1 MSGWDV
7 PKMEVGRQSVRI
19 VRAKTEYKGRPMT
32 TKAGVPCIRLV
43 FESDN
48 GGECENMYM
57 LEGRAIFRLLQVLS
71 ACGHTKD
78 SLEKAGVQPKHFHSE
93 AICDSYL
100 TGHSFMADVTER
112 ENPQNASEPFIDVT
126 PVKPGELPLDEA
138 TKAANELMGT
148 SNPIANPSVDDG
160 CPF

>member
-7 PKMEVGRQSVRI
+7 PKMEVGRQMVRI
-19 VRAKTEYKGRPMT
+19 ARPKTEYKGRLMT

-78 SLEKAGVQPKHFHSE
+78 SLEKAGVQPKHFQSE
-93 AICDSYL
+93 AICNSYL

-138 TKAANELMGT
+138 TKAADAALNDT
-148 SNPIANPSVDDG
+148 DPV
-160 CPF
+160 PF